1 VYAPDVVEPIVGWR
15 LWRIAE
21 RGGSARLR
29 SLFVHD
35 VWPYL
40 EPLQAR
46 CAVPRLSRRRR
57 PPHDPPVTDCDC
69 GIYATSWRDVSAHL
83 HASWRRRPGFVVGE
97 VDLWGSVVEAEHG
110 WRGTYAYPRRLFL
123 LAPRKADAG
132 DVVRLTTE
140 LERYGVEVDAV
151 ELRDTR
157 ATVAAITERVGA
169 V

>member
-1 VYAPDVVEPIVGWR
+1 RSRTRSAAPRRVSPASTHGRARSWSKARRTAVYAPDVVEPIVGWR

-83 HASWRRRPGFVVGE
+83 HASW
-97 VDLWGSVVEAEHG
+97 
-110 WRGTYAYPRRLFL
+110 
-123 LAPRKADAG
+123 
-132 DVVRLTTE
+132 
-140 LERYGVEVDAV
+140 
-151 ELRDTR
+151 
-157 ATVAAITERVGA
+157 
-169 V
+169 